1 MAALAVDPI
10 AIPVALH
17 RKERGSRARGSD
29 AGGSDGVYLDLPR
42 EAGCFLREQGFVC
55 LSLGDVIGKGV
66 GGDGSCGVLEELG
79 RESVCVSGDMDW
91 VGCEGSVDLI
101 SRGSVLGE
109 QRALRRKLGASEW
122 GQAGGGGGGRGGGAD
137 KVRESEVRVCFSL
150 CLRIYASVHLRTH
163 EVPVSVLER
172 ARASAWVRA
181 WLRVTCT

>member
-66 GGDGSCGVLEELG
+66 GGDGSWGILEELG
-79 RESVCVSGDMDW
+79 RESVCVSREMDW
-91 VGCEGSVDLI
+91 VGCEGTVDLI

-122 GQAGGGGGGRGGGAD
+122 GRDGGEGGGRGGGAD
-137 KVRESEVRVCFSL
+137 KGRESEVRVCISL

-163 EVPVSVLER
+163 EVPAPLCLRER
-172 ARASAWVRA
+172 ERVR
-181 WLRVTCT
+181 VCMPGCV